1 MRDDDA
7 MELLDV
13 VGLAKT
19 ENVESM
25 EGEELALV
33 RSLPENN
40 GEYEE
45 IFVNDEQSVPVG
57 ITVTTLE

>member
-19 ENVESM
+19 ENVESI

-33 RSLPENN
+33 KSLYENN
-40 GEYEE
+40 EEYEGK
-45 IFVNDEQSVPVG
+45 IVNDEQSVPVG